1 MYRGTNFRKRR
12 FESMKNKRDNTC
24 SVIPRAPTESRTICR
39 EKPPVNPVREVN
51 EVQAAYAQVG
61 QTPNRN
67 IKSWYKDI
75 YEFYQNNEY

>member
-1 MYRGTNFRKRR
+1 LEKIKPSLRDIGGVM
-12 FESMKNKRDNTC
+12 ENKP
-24 SVIPRAPTESRTICR
+24 SVIPRAPESLRTIFR
-39 EKPPVNPVREVN
+39 EQSPPPPVREVN